1 MLAAGFFIEYLF
13 DPASQL
19 FFGCVVVTVIISIV
33 LHELAHGWA
42 AIWQGDDTPQQ
53 QGHMTADPMVHMGGT
68 SLLMLVLVGFAFGAM
83 PVNPRNF
90 KDKYGDALVSVAGPA
105 MNFLLALVSLIALGL
120 WLKMEGIAA
129 EGFARNCQLLLTVFG
144 YFNIALG
151 IFNLLPVPPLD
162 GSTVLGAFVPAYRRW
177 VDSLGSPMFLFFILF
192 IVLMNA
198 PYEYHPFG
206 VAMRT
211 SSYFISIFG
220 PDVLVD
226 YVNLIKSLHG

>member
-1 MLAAGFFIEYLF
+1 
-13 DPASQL
+13 
-19 FFGCVVVTVIISIV
+19 
-33 LHELAHGWA
+33 
-42 AIWQGDDTPQQ
+42 
-53 QGHMTADPMVHMGGT
+53 MGGM

-83 PVNPRNF
+83 PVNPHNF
-90 KDKYGDALVSVAGPA
+90 RSKYGDALVSAAGPA

-120 WLKMEGIAA
+120 WLKMDGLAA
-129 EGFARNCQLLLTVFG
+129 EGFAKNCQLLLTVFG

-192 IVLMNA
+192 IVLMKA

-211 SSYFISIFG
+211 SSHFISIFG

-226 YVNLIKSLHG
+226 YVNLLKSLHG